1 MPQELRDQ
9 LEKAAK
15 RSGRSLTQELL
26 NRLHTSFGKNK
37 PADPAVKKAIQEA
50 FEEFYQLKFNIDKGD
65 RQ

>member
-1 MPQELRDQ
+1 MPPELRTQ

-26 NRLHTSFGKNK
+26 HRLDTSFGKNK

-50 FEEFYQLKFNIDKGD
+50 FEEFYELKINIHKGD